1 MINGLKMGFITQS
14 LSLALVEVTKEDAVN
29 IGLAQI
35 SKQIRADLEL
45 AQNRSNSVTVQDGT
59 ERSKT
64 SLSSQTKVKVNEE
77 LEDVR
82 LIVSVERKKK
92 VFVLMAYDLILEN
105 LKQQV
110 GLKRAQIAYLTLASQ
125 AAALSQDWSKEQIK
139 SAFKEMRVAKSTIR
153 KQSPDRGDSFK
164 MHLHAVEQKV
174 DAALNCLD
182 VGIVKSVLSTMQWG
196 ECCLKKRLCFLPI
209 LDTSKRTVM

>member
-1 MINGLKMGFITQS
+1 MSILLFIINLAKADTFEQCASTFAESQDVSEKYIDLCRSSVQS
-14 LSLALVEVTKEDAVN
+14 ELDLLERQISDRKSLDLVDYLSLKNDKWVENGFYNAEFIFGVGRGDKKEDAVN

-105 LKQQV
+105 LKQQT
-110 GLKRAQIAYLTLASQ
+110 GLKRAQI
-125 AAALSQDWSKEQIK
+125 
-139 SAFKEMRVAKSTIR
+139 
-153 KQSPDRGDSFK
+153 
-164 MHLHAVEQKV
+164 
-174 DAALNCLD
+174 
-182 VGIVKSVLSTMQWG
+182 VLSHFSITGSSSQS
-196 ECCLKKRLCFLPI
+196 RLVE
-209 LDTSKRTVM
+209 RAN